1 MMTTR
6 LAAGA
11 TILLIG
17 SVFAAAP
24 AAAVTLN
31 LRDVPTT
38 DPDRA
43 AIEFLNT
50 HDVLYG
56 SPDGTF
62 RPDANI
68 TRGEI
73 LKIVLEAAG
82 EGHNALVASEASATL
97 YTDVPSSHTLATYV
111 NFASA
116 HGFIGGYGDGT
127 FRPDAQVT
135 RAEAAK
141 IVANIL
147 MAPPAAPSAYTDIG
161 GTTLQP
167 FIERLYAA
175 NWFQPTPPLFNPNIP
190 ATRREVARMTYRAI
204 VATNASP
211 ARTFDPAQTAPTAHA
226 SDWTAQR
233 DGAIAFDLPGRWSW
247 IADSLQESGV
257 SMDAIAVG
265 PRPIEEENAV
275 IFAIGKVDGDSLDDL
290 PISNNTAEPVQR
302 RIAVGPDAFMVT
314 AFEYTDPATN
324 EVAVGWLTGEGL
336 YVAIYEQNHLPGL
349 RGLFDRF
356 VQHALEATANEGILA
371 LQGGS

>member
-1 MMTTR
+1 M
-6 LAAGA
+6 L
-11 TILLIG
+11 
-17 SVFAAAP
+17 VAAP

-38 DPDRA
+38 DADRG
-43 AIEFLNT
+43 AIEFLNA

-82 EGHNALVASEASATL
+82 EGHSALVAAEGTATL
-97 YTDVPSSHTLATYV
+97 YTDVPASHTLATYV
-111 NFASA
+111 HFASA
-116 HGFIGGYGDGT
+116 RGFIAGYGDGT

-147 MAPPAAPSAYTDIG
+147 MAPAAAPSPYSDID
-161 GTTLQP
+161 GTTLKP
-167 FIERLYAA
+167 FIERLHAA
-175 NWFQPTPPLFNPNIP
+175 NWFRPAPPLFNPNIP

-211 ARTFDPAQTAPTAHA
+211 TRMFDPAQPDPTAHA

-233 DGAIAFDLPGRWSW
+233 DGAIPFDLPPGWSW
-247 IADSLQESGV
+247 DADSVEADGV
-257 SMDAIAVG
+257 TIDVG
-265 PRPIEEENAV
+265 PRAIEADSDV
-275 IFAIGKVDGDSLDDL
+275 IFAIARIDGDSLDDL
-290 PISNNTAEPVQR
+290 PIDESGPAPVQR
-302 RIAVGPDAFMVT
+302 RIAVGPEAFMVT
-314 AFEYTDPATN
+314 VLEYVDPATN
-324 EVAVGWLTGEGL
+324 EVGVAWLTGEGL
-336 YVAIYEQNHLPGL
+336 YVAFYDQSQLPGL

-356 VQHALEATANEGILA
+356 LQHALEATADEGILV
-371 LQGGS
+371 LE